1 MIADAPDP
9 PVPTPQAVTEFAAGR
24 AIHLVWENELGGV
37 TFEVGGG
44 GDRCFLKWTPVDSGI
59 DLSAE
64 TARMR
69 WAAAFTP
76 VPRVLVESADGHGSW
91 IVTTPI
97 TGQSAVSERW
107 SVDPAQAVAAI
118 GVGLRALH
126 DTLPVSTCPFSWSA
140 PDRAASA
147 RRRVT
152 RLRPERWHPVHRP
165 LSTTQAL
172 RIADEPPPVDR
183 LVVCH
188 GDPCAPNTVL
198 TDAGAWSGHVD
209 LGDLGTADRWA
220 DLAVATW
227 STEWN
232 YGPGWQGALLTAY
245 GVAADPPRTAYYR
258 LLWDLDP

>member
-1 MIADAPDP
+1 M
-9 PVPTPQAVTEFAAGR
+9 
-24 AIHLVWENELGGV
+24 
-37 TFEVGGG
+37 
-44 GDRCFLKWTPVDSGI
+44 
-59 DLSAE
+59 
-64 TARMR
+64 
-69 WAAAFTP
+69 
-76 VPRVLVESADGHGSW
+76 
-91 IVTTPI
+91 
-97 TGQSAVSERW
+97 
-107 SVDPAQAVAAI
+107 
-118 GVGLRALH
+118 
-126 DTLPVSTCPFSWSA
+126 
-140 PDRAASA
+140 
-147 RRRVT
+147 
-152 RLRPERWHPVHRP
+152 HRP

-232 YGPGWQGALLTAY
+232 SGPGWQDALLTAY

>member
-1 MIADAPDP
+1 VIADAPDP